1 MSGYFLWTD
10 ANDVLHRTEIGEQ
23 PLTVG
28 NAPPCGVVI
37 DFGSTG
43 PIGPIH
49 AAIEREQNG
58 CRLRRLSRVRQV
70 SVNGKPVEDHRLS
83 HGDKV
88 GLESWEGR
96 FVSAVPVASRM
107 LRFVLSRGDDETRID
122 LPVAGSVTVIGRL
135 EGDVLVDDPGVSSRH
150 LEIENFGQGLRFVRD
165 LGSTNGTELNGKPLG
180 HNRVK
185 LEDGDTLTI
194 GRVRITVKDAG
205 KTPESVASVIQRTV
219 IFVPDNARA

>member
-10 ANDVLHRTEIGEQ
+10 ADGVLNRTEVGEQ
-23 PLTVG
+23 PLTIG
-28 NAPPCGVVI
+28 NAQPCGVVI
-37 DFGSTG
+37 EVD
-43 PIGPIH
+43 PVGPIH

-58 CRLRRLSRVRQV
+58 CRLRRLSRVRAV
-70 SVNGKPVEDHRLS
+70 GVNGKHVEEQRLS

-88 GLESWEGR
+88 ALGSWEGR

-107 LRFVLSRGDDETRID
+107 LRLVLARGEDEIPID

-150 LEIENFGQGLRFVRD
+150 LEIENFGQGLRYVRD

-180 HNRVK
+180 QMRER
-185 LEDGDTLTI
+185 LEDGDVLAI
-194 GRVRITVKDAG
+194 GRVRITVKDGG
-205 KTPESVASVIQRTV
+205 KTPESATSVVQRTV